1 MSSTHSRPRRTIAAA
16 GAFGALTAVSVWLFP
31 ATAAAAPADM
41 VAPLLTST
49 CTFDQVDAALHD
61 KAPALAQFLDQN
73 PDTKAELRAKFDQPI
88 EQRQAEFDAY
98 LRANPEAAAQAE
110 NDPRAG
116 GIAAAIQ
123 AVAESCHNY

>member
-1 MSSTHSRPRRTIAAA
+1 MSSLRTRPRKTVAAA
-16 GAFGALTAVSVWLFP
+16 GALGALAAVSVWLYP
-31 ATAAAAPADM
+31 ASASAAPVDM
-41 VAPLLTST
+41 VAPLLNST

-88 EQRQAEFDAY
+88 EQRQAEVDAY
-98 LRANPEAAAQAE
+98 LREHPEAADQAA

-123 AVAESCHNY
+123 AVADSCHNY